1 MQFRL
6 SRLPRLLTC
15 LITVAMVAT
24 SCGLTSDSQPDAAQ
38 SPTPTAPGLL
48 PPSPASDA
56 ATPTAAVPATQTP
69 DAAVTAAE
77 VVPLAEPSTLSCL
90 TTRQRAA
97 QLLLPLLTQPEIPG
111 AQTYASVGDLGAI
124 GLLQEPDEGLK
135 DVIAALQAS
144 SQHLPVMVASD
155 EEGGS
160 VQRLAVLL
168 GPLPSAEE
176 TARTKTPEQAR
187 NQWVEYG
194 SRVRALGIDV
204 VFGPVLDVGAAPG
217 IKSRSFGDDPAV
229 VTAYAGAMA
238 SGLLEAGIVPVFKHF
253 PGHGRASADS
263 HLELPTTPPLAEL
276 RTVDLVPYVDLFA
289 DPVFRDRAAVMIGHL
304 AVPDLSDG
312 TPTSLSPA
320 TVNGLLRG
328 ELGFA
333 GLVFT
338 DAINMGAIIDGYGRL
353 DALELALRSG
363 SDIVILGSLADLTP
377 ALDHLVMLAETDPGF
392 AMIIDNRAARVV
404 AAKGQDAYCAGAQ

>member
-1 MQFRL
+1 
-6 SRLPRLLTC
+6 
-15 LITVAMVAT
+15 MVAT
-24 SCGLTSDSQPDAAQ
+24 SCGLGSNDEPEAAQ
-38 SPTPTAPGLL
+38 APTPTAPALL
-48 PPSPASDA
+48 PPNTTGE
-56 ATPTAAVPATQTP
+56 TPTAAQPAPATQPPAET
-69 DAAVTAAE
+69 ASAVEPAPIAQ
-77 VVPLAEPSTLSCL
+77 PSTLSCL

-97 QLLLPLLTQPEIPG
+97 QVLLPLLTQPEIPG
-111 AQTYASVGDLGAI
+111 AQTYASVGELGAI
-124 GLLQEPDEGLK
+124 GILGNPDPDEGLQA
-135 DVIAALQAS
+135 ILTALQAS
-144 SQHLPVMVASD
+144 SQHLPVMIASD

-160 VQRLAVLL
+160 VQRLAGLL

-194 SRVRALGIDV
+194 SRIRSLGIDV
-204 VFGPVLDVGAAPG
+204 VFGPVVDVGAAPG
-217 IKSRSFGDDPAV
+217 IASRSFGDDPAV
-229 VTAYAGAMA
+229 VTAYGAAMA
-238 SGLLEAGIVPVFKHF
+238 HGLLEAGIVPVFKHF

-263 HLELPTTPPLAEL
+263 HLELPATPPLDEL
-276 RTVDLVPYVDLFA
+276 RAVDLVPYVDLLA
-289 DPVFRDRAAVMIGHL
+289 DPVLRDSAAVMIGHL

-320 TVNGLLRG
+320 TVTGLLRG

-353 DALELALRSG
+353 DAIELAIRAG

-392 AMIIDNRAARVV
+392 AIILDNRAARVV